1 MGFLT
6 SALSYIDISL
16 VLLEIRRGFKLT
28 SPHKKLPLKRPVSL
42 GLTCPYNSWE
52 SQSLSYLLFGVY
64 ILHICQISRIDYET
78 RTILSLLT
86 QRNIRIRHL
95 IHEVWTLVLVNISS
109 KRLCKSR
116 RLRVYS
122 HFPLLYSLVKSVV
135 WYYSKH
141 VDLNL
146 ISKSN

>member
-6 SALSYIDISL
+6 SALSCIDISF
-16 VLLEIRRGFKLT
+16 VLLEIRSGFKST
-28 SPHKKLPLKRPVSL
+28 TPQKNLPFRKTRE
-42 GLTCPYNSWE
+42 Y
-52 SQSLSYLLFGVY
+52 QSLSYLLLGVY
-64 ILHICQISRIDYET
+64 ILHICRISHIDYET
-78 RTILSLLT
+78 RTILSFVT

-95 IHEVWTLVLVNISS
+95 IHEVWTLVLVNISR
-109 KRLCKSR
+109 KRLSNIR

-122 HFPLLYSLVKSVV
+122 HFLLLFSLIKSAV

-141 VDLNL
+141 IDLNL